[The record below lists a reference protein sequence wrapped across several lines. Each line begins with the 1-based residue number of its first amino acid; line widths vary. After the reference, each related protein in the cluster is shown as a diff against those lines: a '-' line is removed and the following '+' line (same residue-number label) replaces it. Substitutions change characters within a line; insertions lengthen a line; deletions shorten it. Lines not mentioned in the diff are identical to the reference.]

1 MNIPR
6 WVHGRGGVAGGG
18 SAASPSD
25 WEVEQVGQQL
35 LRTCRR
41 WDSHRGVWEEIDSLQ
56 AAREGGAFGR
66 LVVAFCRGER
76 ERERGGEGRGGRQ
89 GGRVCESE
97 SDHTRCWAGAAELEE
112 AKDPGVP
119 EELEL
124 APRTPD
130 GWRAGGGV
138 AVAPKT
144 PAAAPPA
151 PPWPSNSAVA
161 RGAEGAA
168 EDGEVATDA
177 AVLRPQKQRGALG
190 SSETGGLPLA
200 EAAGQQPAAAA
211 AAEATSSRSSVT
223 DEEGLSPSE
232 VIVNLGEV
240 RLDLGAEGGAASA
253 PVAPIG
259 GDDATAGSIAAA
271 PAPSGDADG
280 PLTRLTRPGLLSLP
294 PRDEDPDDSPLSSRD
309 DEPPPPP
316 PPLPPARS
324 EDPPPG
330 GWVAAAPAPAPG
342 LALALALEESRAR
355 MARACALDWAA
366 HSRRT
371 AAAAAQRHSRPRLLT
386 DPTHRGAKLFE
397 SCGRAL
403 CRASARRTA
412 EPGLAGSWPFLS
424 ERVAASLT
432 RWRTARVHGLMC
444 CRRWWCRYVVVG
456 APIDIAGELSAL
468 SLSKG
473 NGIFASWGRQDR
485 IDEIAQ
491 RASPQLLCVYPP
503 SADEDRAHQLAS
515 FCFPDERHFARKLQ
529 LVRGQLP
536 LAPQTERSVFVMT
549 EGVDGGQPTPLYG
562 VCLHTQVQ
570 LRLHQH
576 AGPSYGG
583 GDFSSGSLRA
593 CVRSAG
599 GAAIKRTRQQRR
611 RWWQGRRQGAAP
623 RGCAT
628 LLLPAVALAGPL
640 RALRAAGGRA
650 LARAQL
656 SPARLRHTAGEASP
670 APGRLGGRG
679 RRPGAGPAGERAFPH
694 CMRPF

>member
-1 MNIPR
+1 MLLSPDEDELLKLRRGGAGAATLEGWEAAHCFSCDAYTRHQAAAAAALTAEPQLVRVPSIAVARVVGARVSTLTASLGGRQVNIPR
-6 WVHGRGGVAGGG
+6 WVVHERGGVAGGG
-18 SAASPSD
+18 RAAGQPASD
-25 WEVEQVGQQL
+25 WEAEQVGQQL

-41 WDSHRGVWEEIDSLQ
+41 WDSHRGVWEEIDSVQ
-56 AAREGGAFGR
+56 AAREGGAFGWLLHSAR
-66 LVVAFCRGER
+66 R
-76 ERERGGEGRGGRQ
+76 ERDAERRH
-89 GGRVCESE
+89 GGRVCEPD

-112 AKDPGVP
+112 A
-119 EELEL
+119 
-124 APRTPD
+124 PRTPE

-161 RGAEGAA
+161 RGAAA

-200 EAAGQQPAAAA
+200 EAAGQQQPAVAAA
-211 AAEATSSRSSVT
+211 AAEATSSRGSVT
-223 DEEGLSPSE
+223 DEGGLSPSE
-232 VIVNLGEV
+232 VIVNLGEA

-259 GDDATAGSIAAA
+259 GDDATAGPPIAA
-271 PAPSGDADG
+271 APSGDADG
-280 PLTRLTRPGLLSLP
+280 ALTRPGLLPLP

-309 DEPPPPP
+309 EEP

-324 EDPPPG
+324 GDPPPG
-330 GWVAAAPAPAPG
+330 VVAAAP
-342 LALALALEESRAR
+342 ALALEESRAR

-371 AAAAAQRHSRPRLLT
+371 AAAAQRRSRPRLLT

-397 SCGRAL
+397 SCHAAALYVAHLLAWLGWKLGVFVCEGGGESDPVADRA
-403 CRASARRTA
+403 C
-412 EPGLAGSWPFLS
+412 
-424 ERVAASLT
+424 VDVDASLSPG
-432 RWRTARVHGLMC
+432 R
-444 CRRWWCRYVVVG
+444 CRYVVVG

-485 IDEIAQ
+485 IHEIAQ

-536 LAPQTERSVFVMT
+536 IAPETERSVFVMT

-576 AGPSYGG
+576 AGPS
-583 GDFSSGSLRA
+583 S
-593 CVRSAG
+593 
-599 GAAIKRTRQQRR
+599 
-611 RWWQGRRQGAAP
+611 
-623 RGCAT
+623 
-628 LLLPAVALAGPL
+628 
-640 RALRAAGGRA
+640 
-650 LARAQL
+650 
-656 SPARLRHTAGEASP
+656 
-670 APGRLGGRG
+670 
-679 RRPGAGPAGERAFPH
+679 
-694 CMRPF
+694 